1 MYLVLIYYDF
11 CGIIMSQLII
21 NNVSGGNFMTIDHM
35 KILISDDSVFAR
47 KKLKDYILSLGVAEV
62 LEANDGQEAIDLY
75 KENKPDVV
83 FMDIIMPKKTG
94 IEAVTEI
101 LAFDSKAKVVMA
113 SSVGTQKYLKDA
125 INAGAYEFL
134 QKPIDNN
141 LVQKILQNIVKEG

>member
-1 MYLVLIYYDF
+1 MFLVLIYYEF

-21 NNVSGGNFMTIDHM
+21 HNVSGGNFMTIDQI
-35 KILISDDSVFAR
+35 KVLISDDSVFAR

>member
-1 MYLVLIYYDF
+1 MILVLIYYEF
-11 CGIIMSQLII
+11 CGIIMSRLII
-21 NNVSGGNFMTIDHM
+21 YNVSGGNFMTIDQM
-35 KILISDDSVFAR
+35 KVLISDDSVFAR
-47 KKLKDYILSLGVAEV
+47 KKLKDYILSLGAAEV

-94 IEAVTEI
+94 IEAVKEI
-101 LAFDSKAKVVMA
+101 LAFDKNAKVVMA

-125 INAGAYEFL
+125 ITAGAYEFL

>member
-1 MYLVLIYYDF
+1 
-11 CGIIMSQLII
+11 
-21 NNVSGGNFMTIDHM
+21 MTIDHM